1 MPVFG
6 GVMAKMLFVLM
17 EVLDLQEMRHDSNYW
32 CGVMLIFSVCSFVA
46 GFCQKFS
53 FGVIGENVTLNIR
66 RRLYHKIIEMHN
78 GWFDERE
85 NAPGVLTG
93 ILSSEAQI
101 INGASTEGL
110 GSMVDAGFAV
120 LTGVGIGFYFSWRM
134 ALVCLGL
141 TPFMVVSGYMG
152 AKFQQG
158 LSVEAEN
165 SHRYANLLAGDAIMN
180 YRTVASFAYE
190 KQIVKD
196 YKLLL
201 EGPKKT
207 AV

>member
-1 MPVFG
+1 
-6 GVMAKMLFVLM
+6 
-17 EVLDLQEMRHDSNYW
+17 
-32 CGVMLIFSVCSFVA
+32 
-46 GFCQKFS
+46 
-53 FGVIGENVTLNIR
+53 
-66 RRLYHKIIEMHN
+66 
-78 GWFDERE
+78 
-85 NAPGVLTG
+85 
-93 ILSSEAQI
+93 
-101 INGASTEGL
+101 
-110 GSMVDAGFAV
+110 
-120 LTGVGIGFYFSWRM
+120 M

-180 YRTVASFAYE
+180 YRTVASFAFE